1 MKSLATA
8 LLLLMLLLMPMLGG
22 PALATDDGLCNVA
35 EHLVYAD
42 FATHRLA
49 TAIAGKKIDIVVVG
63 TNSSIIA
70 TTGGPAKAYP
80 MRLEETLAK
89 RLPGVAVAVT
99 TLANP
104 KYTST
109 DAEKVLEKVAVE
121 QKPDLVIWQTGTVD
135 AMRAVDLDEFRNA
148 LDDGLRV
155 LRSANID
162 AVLMNMQFSPRTDQI
177 IAIGSYADAIR
188 LAALQHEVNV
198 FDRFAVM
205 KYWNELGTFDLYAAT
220 KKTDIAEGVHYCIA
234 RLLSDLLIQAA
245 TMAET
250 TNKGVN

>member
-8 LLLLMLLLMPMLGG
+8 LFVLMLGG
-22 PALATDDGLCNVA
+22 TALAANDDTSCAVA

-42 FATHRLA
+42 FPTPRVA
-49 TAIAGKKIDIVVVG
+49 TAIAGKKLDIVVVG

-80 MRLEETLAK
+80 ARLEEALTK
-89 RLPGVAVAVT
+89 RLPGVVVTVT

-104 KYTST
+104 KYTSV
-109 DAEKVLEKVAVE
+109 DAEKVLEQVAVE

-135 AMRAVDLDEFRNA
+135 AMRAIDLDEFRTA
-148 LDDGLRV
+148 LDDGLGA
-155 LRSANID
+155 LRAANID
-162 AVLMNMQFSPRTDQI
+162 AVFINMQFSPRTDQI

-198 FDRFAVM
+198 FDRFAAM

-234 RLLSDLLIQAA
+234 RLLSDLIVQAA
-245 TMAET
+245 TIAET
-250 TNKGVN
+250 TKGVN